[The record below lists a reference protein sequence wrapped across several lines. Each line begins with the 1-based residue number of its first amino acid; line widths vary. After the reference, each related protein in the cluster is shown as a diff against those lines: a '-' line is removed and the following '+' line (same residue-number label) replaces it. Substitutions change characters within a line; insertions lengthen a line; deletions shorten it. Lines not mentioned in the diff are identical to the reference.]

1 MTDLRPTANVALLS
15 ATSRLPMSDQH
26 TLKTALLDA
35 GLEIYRSQG
44 AIIHLAERPRPNL
57 ILDSGVAALQDDGL
71 RVRIVFRAAR
81 SQFAGEPDEALFA
94 RARAL
99 AGAAESR
106 GYEETGAGI
115 CPIPSPSDPD
125 QVLDSHFEVAY
136 ELAVADLEEL
146 LVELRVA
153 LSEPREL

>member
-1 MTDLRPTANVALLS
+1 
-15 ATSRLPMSDQH
+15 MSDH
-26 TLKTALLDA
+26 RILKTSLLEA
-35 GLEIYRSQG
+35 GFEIYRSQG